1 LLLLVYINHTT
12 RLKDNLKINRIVF
25 SRNRNT
31 MSFFPSLSDAAA
43 TKQSKHQKQRPQSQ
57 PQQPQPAQPQQAR
70 PTPTVF
76 VWSKL
81 AGGTKQTL
89 AEKEAED
96 KRKEEAAEKVS
107 IEKHNQEMKVQ
118 REQALRVELA
128 RQKRTHEYEAELAK
142 QNLQREISLKKQAA
156 YEASRTREKGYWK
169 DEITYGNVWS
179 DENDRIIPHGLN
191 MKTMKFLQRWLTIW
205 GDKLKEVTTIGDLE
219 NAFYNAFVP
228 WLFCE
233 YNDSK
238 YAFEHWELEQERSDD
253 QERSK
258 RVLYP
263 NDETLNRDKYVNL
276 QQWVHESAQH
286 GAQPWVSYPI
296 WIAASHITWSRVW
309 KAMTKESGA
318 FENGLIRII
327 QGRGPSASFEWVVG
341 LTPYKTIEFE
351 ENREKQI
358 KRMKRD
364 ADEIWWGR

>member
-1 LLLLVYINHTT
+1 
-12 RLKDNLKINRIVF
+12 
-25 SRNRNT
+25 

-43 TKQSKHQKQRPQSQ
+43 TKQSKHQKQRPQSQPQQ

-107 IEKHNQEMKVQ
+107 IEKHNQEMKVH